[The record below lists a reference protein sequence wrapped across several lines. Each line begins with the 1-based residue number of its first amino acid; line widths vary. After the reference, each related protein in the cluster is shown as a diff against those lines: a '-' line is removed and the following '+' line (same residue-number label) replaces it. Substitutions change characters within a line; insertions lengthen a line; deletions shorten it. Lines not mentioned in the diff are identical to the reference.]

1 MNKKNLTFGTFAFS
15 LFAIIPLIFSIY
27 NGNAK
32 DSIIISCILIGVL
45 AFTFIDYKGSKNK
58 KVK

>member
-1 MNKKNLTFGTFAFS
+1 MKKNFILGTIVFS

-32 DSIIISCILIGVL
+32 DSIVISCILIGVL
-45 AFTFIDYKGSKNK
+45 AFTFIEYKVSKNK